1 METIYD
7 SGNPNDTDIM
17 TALLQIGDRTIN
29 VDEILPL
36 LKQYGMLP
44 QLLREIVIDDATA
57 SIALSEEEVQEAYKQ
72 FYQQQQLGDEEQ
84 LQAWLKSRGLER
96 EQLDYLVTRTLRLE
110 KFKQDTW
117 GTKVESYFL
126 QRKEKLDKVIYS
138 LIRVN
143 DIAVAQE
150 LYFRVQE
157 DEQPFAELAREY
169 SKGPE
174 AQTGGLIGP
183 VELGVPHPVLAK
195 MLLKSQPGQALPPTR
210 LGDWIL
216 IVRLEQFLPAQ
227 LDSAT
232 HKRLLNEQFETW
244 LSGEISSTI
253 KNNTQLSAVSADKGD
268 SKTD

>member
-1 METIYD
+1 
-7 SGNPNDTDIM
+7 M
-17 TALLQIGDRTIN
+17 TAVLQIGDRAIN

-44 QLLREIVIDDATA
+44 QLLKEIVIDNATA
-57 SIALSEEEVQEAYKQ
+57 SISLSEEEVATAYKQ
-72 FYQQQQLGDEEQ
+72 FYQQQQLGDEQQ
-84 LQAWLKSRGLER
+84 LQAWLESRNLER

-110 KFKQDTW
+110 KFKQETW
-117 GTKVESYFL
+117 KTKLESYFL
-126 QRKEKLDKVIYS
+126 KRKEKLDKVIYS

-143 DIAVAQE
+143 DIAIAQE

-195 MLLKSQPGQALPPTR
+195 MLLKSQPGQVLPPTR

-216 IVRLEQFLPAQ
+216 IVRLEQFIPAQ
-227 LDSAT
+227 LDPAT
-232 HKRLLNEQFETW
+232 QQRLLNEQFEAW
-244 LSGEISSTI
+244 VQGEISSTV
-253 KNNTQLSAVSADKGD
+253 KNSQLSTDKDD
-268 SKTD
+268 STES

>member
-1 METIYD
+1 LIETNYD
-7 SGNPNDTDIM
+7 SGNPNDTDTM
-17 TALLQIGDRTIN
+17 TALLQIADRTIN

-44 QLLREIVIDDATA
+44 QLLREMVIENATA
-57 SIALSEEEVQEAYKQ
+57 SIALSEEQVQEAYKQ
-72 FYQQQQLGDEEQ
+72 FYQQQQLGDEQQ

-96 EQLDYLVTRTLRLE
+96 EQLDYLVTRTLKLE

-117 GTKVESYFL
+117 GSKVEPYFL

-227 LDSAT
+227 LDAAT

-244 LSGEISSTI
+244 LSGEISTALENS
-253 KNNTQLSAVSADKGD
+253 QLSADKSD
-268 SKTD
+268 STKD

>member
-1 METIYD
+1 M
-7 SGNPNDTDIM
+7 S
-17 TALLQIGDRTIN
+17 ALLQIGDRAIN

-57 SIALSEEEVQEAYKQ
+57 SIKLSEEEFTEAYKQ
-72 FYQQQQLGDEEQ
+72 FYQQQQLGDEQQ
-84 LQAWLKSRGLER
+84 LQGWLKSRGLER
-96 EQLDYLVTRTLRLE
+96 KQLDYLVTRTLRLE

-117 GTKVESYFL
+117 GSKVEPYFL

-216 IVRLEQFLPAQ
+216 IVRLEQFIPAQ
-227 LDSAT
+227 LDTAT

-244 LSGEISSTI
+244 LQGEISSAI
-253 KNNTQLSAVSADKGD
+253 QNSHLSVDEGD
-268 SKTD
+268 TKTD

>member
-1 METIYD
+1 M
-7 SGNPNDTDIM
+7 S
-17 TALLQIGDRTIN
+17 ALLQIGDRAIN

-57 SIALSEEEVQEAYKQ
+57 SIKLSEEEFTEAYKQ

-96 EQLDYLVTRTLRLE
+96 KQLDYLVTRTLRLE

-117 GTKVESYFL
+117 GSKVEPYFL

-216 IVRLEQFLPAQ
+216 IVRLEQFIPAQ
-227 LDSAT
+227 LDTAT

-244 LSGEISSTI
+244 LQGEISSAI
-253 KNNTQLSAVSADKGD
+253 QNSHLSVDEGD
-268 SKTD
+268 TKTD

>member
-1 METIYD
+1 MIETIYD

-17 TALLQIGDRTIN
+17 TALLQIGDRAIN
-29 VDEILPL
+29 VDQILPL

-72 FYQQQQLGDEEQ
+72 FYQQQQLGDEQQ

-96 EQLDYLVTRTLRLE
+96 EQLDYLVTRTLKLE

-117 GTKVESYFL
+117 GSKVESYFL

-227 LDSAT
+227 LDAAT

-244 LSGEISSTI
+244 LSGEISSAV
-253 KNNTQLSAVSADKGD
+253 KNSQLSVDKGD

>member
-1 METIYD
+1 
-7 SGNPNDTDIM
+7 M
-17 TALLQIGDRTIN
+17 TAVLQIGDRAIN

-44 QLLREIVIDDATA
+44 QLLKEIVIDNATA
-57 SIALSEEEVQEAYKQ
+57 SISLSDEEVATAYKQ
-72 FYQQQQLGDEEQ
+72 FYQQQQLGDEQQ
-84 LQAWLKSRGLER
+84 LQAWLKSRNLER

-110 KFKQDTW
+110 KFKQETW
-117 GTKVESYFL
+117 KTKIESYFL

-143 DIAVAQE
+143 DIAIAQE

-195 MLLKSQPGQALPPTR
+195 MLLKSQPGQVLPPTR

-216 IVRLEQFLPAQ
+216 IVRLEQFIPAQ
-227 LDSAT
+227 LDAAT
-232 HKRLLNEQFETW
+232 QQRLLNEQFEAW
-244 LSGEISSTI
+244 VQGEITSTL
-253 KNNTQLSAVSADKGD
+253 KNSQLSTDKDD
-268 SKTD
+268 STES

>member
-1 METIYD
+1 
-7 SGNPNDTDIM
+7 
-17 TALLQIGDRTIN
+17 
-29 VDEILPL
+29 
-36 LKQYGMLP
+36 
-44 QLLREIVIDDATA
+44 
-57 SIALSEEEVQEAYKQ
+57 
-72 FYQQQQLGDEEQ
+72 
-84 LQAWLKSRGLER
+84 LER
-96 EQLDYLVTRTLRLE
+96 EQLDYRVTRTLKLE
-110 KFKQDTW
+110 KFKQETR
-117 GTKVESYFL
+117 GTKVEPYFL

-143 DIAVAQE
+143 DIAIAQE

-216 IVRLEQFLPAQ
+216 IVRLEQFIPAQ
-227 LDSAT
+227 LDAAT

-244 LSGEISSTI
+244 LQGEISTVV
-253 KNNTQLSAVSADKGD
+253 KNSQLSAQEGD
-268 SKTD
+268 SKSD

>member
-1 METIYD
+1 
-7 SGNPNDTDIM
+7 M
-17 TALLQIGDRTIN
+17 TAVLQIGDRAIN

-44 QLLREIVIDDATA
+44 QLLKEIVIDNATA
-57 SIALSEEEVQEAYKQ
+57 SISLSDEEVATAYKQ
-72 FYQQQQLGDEEQ
+72 FYQQQQLGDEQQ
-84 LQAWLKSRGLER
+84 LQAWLKSRNLER
-96 EQLDYLVTRTLRLE
+96 SQLDYLVTRTLRLE
-110 KFKQDTW
+110 KFKQETW
-117 GTKVESYFL
+117 KTKLESYFL
-126 QRKEKLDKVIYS
+126 KRKEKLDKVIYS

-143 DIAVAQE
+143 DIAIAQE

-195 MLLKSQPGQALPPTR
+195 MLLKSQPGQVLPPTR

-216 IVRLEQFLPAQ
+216 IVRLEQFIPAQ
-227 LDSAT
+227 LDAAT
-232 HKRLLNEQFETW
+232 QQRLLNEQFETW
-244 LSGEISSTI
+244 VQGEISSTLE
-253 KNNTQLSAVSADKGD
+253 NSQLSTDKDD
-268 SKTD
+268 STES

>member
-1 METIYD
+1 MIETIYD
-7 SGNPNDTDIM
+7 RGNPNDTDIM

-44 QLLREIVIDDATA
+44 QLLREIVIDEATT
-57 SIALSEEEVQEAYKQ
+57 SISLSEEEVTEAYKQ
-72 FYQQQQLGDEEQ
+72 FYQQQQLGNEEQ

-96 EQLDYLVTRTLRLE
+96 EQLDYLVTRTLKLE

-117 GTKVESYFL
+117 GAKVEPYFL

-157 DEQPFAELAREY
+157 NEQPFAELAREY

-227 LDSAT
+227 LDAAT
-232 HKRLLNEQFETW
+232 HKRLLNEQFESW
-244 LSGEISSTI
+244 LQGEISSAI
-253 KNNTQLSAVSADKGD
+253 KNGQLSADKDD
-268 SKTD
+268 STEG

>member
-1 METIYD
+1 
-7 SGNPNDTDIM
+7 M
-17 TALLQIGDRTIN
+17 TAVLQIGDRAIN

-44 QLLREIVIDDATA
+44 QLLKEIVIDNATA
-57 SIALSEEEVQEAYKQ
+57 SISLSEEEVATAYKQ
-72 FYQQQQLGDEEQ
+72 FYQQQQLGDEQQ
-84 LQAWLKSRGLER
+84 LQAWLKSRNLER

-110 KFKQDTW
+110 KFKQETW
-117 GTKVESYFL
+117 KTKLESYFL

-143 DIAVAQE
+143 DIAIAQE

-195 MLLKSQPGQALPPTR
+195 MLLKSQPGQVLPPTR

-216 IVRLEQFLPAQ
+216 IVRLEQFIPAQ
-227 LDSAT
+227 LDAAT
-232 HKRLLNEQFETW
+232 QQRLLNEQFEAW
-244 LSGEISSTI
+244 VQGEITSTL
-253 KNNTQLSAVSADKGD
+253 KDSQLSTDKDD
-268 SKTD
+268 STES